1 MPNPVDKCITERAQR
16 FPRRSN
22 LQFMTYAYA
31 ITAHRAQGSEWDR
44 VLVIDESHSFDA
56 AAQNWL
62 YTALTRAKQRVTL
75 VTMT

>member
-1 MPNPVDKCITERAQR
+1 
-16 FPRRSN
+16 
-22 LQFMTYAYA
+22 MTYAYA